1 MQNFFKRNLF
11 DEDTPLPVDIHQIE
25 SYMQILLPLYAF
37 SNDLQ
42 SDKAHIGL
50 VVPAVLSLIF
60 DNLDR
65 MVLTD
70 EHQNTFRNDLIKY
83 LKIKFNDELS
93 SKEHLVAAV
102 LNVSFLSE
110 WSKRSWAIKYFQ
122 AGLDSLFEILNKYTF
137 SAAEDETNELD
148 DNNNKITKMLSQT
161 SLNASEGLKSLR
173 NITRTRIVSDSD
185 DLNKQSKS
193 KILKDEIKVFL
204 NIIKETKY
212 DSTKKFWLKYQISLP
227 NLFNLSARL
236 LSIPATS
243 AFIERYFSITG
254 QINDKT
260 TNSMSPELLKTKSM
274 LKANIKLLD

>member
-1 MQNFFKRNLF
+1 
-11 DEDTPLPVDIHQIE
+11 
-25 SYMQILLPLYAF
+25 
-37 SNDLQ
+37 LQ

-93 SKEHLVAAV
+93 SKEYLVAAV
-102 LNVSFLSE
+102 LNVSYLSE

-122 AGLDSLFEILNKYTF
+122 AGLESLFEILNKYTF
-137 SAAEDETNELD
+137 SAAEDETDELD

-193 KILKDEIKVFL
+193 KTLKDEIKVFL

-212 DSTKKFWLKYQISLP
+212 DSTKKFWLKYKISLP